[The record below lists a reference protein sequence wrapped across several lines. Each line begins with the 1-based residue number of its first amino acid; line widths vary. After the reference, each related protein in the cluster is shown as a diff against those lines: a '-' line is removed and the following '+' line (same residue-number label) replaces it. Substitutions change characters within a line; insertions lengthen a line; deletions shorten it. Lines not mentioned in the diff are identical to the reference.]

1 MAGIPGVK
9 HTPFYQKKWF
19 SELVGSVPPIIAV
32 LIAAVVNYQ
41 DETKQNLGI
50 AGIIAAIWL
59 FLAGIVKIFQA
70 SKQDSEESLKYNFEG
85 IKASLITL
93 HELVSEMR
101 GFSEDD
107 KHNRRLRVT
116 IHRVDPA
123 GKANEEM
130 EQLIPYI
137 GGEGGEAGRK
147 FSIRS
152 GIIGKVLREK
162 LPYRASRQNDDRE
175 AFIQELVTGWS
186 YPEVEARKLSEDRK
200 SWMAIPIVQKASNAA
215 IAIIYLD
222 SNERDFFDKEIVELV
237 LASSK
242 GIAKFIEERY

>member
-1 MAGIPGVK
+1 MAIPGVK
-9 HTPFYQKKWF
+9 KTPFYQKKWF
-19 SELVGSVPPIIAV
+19 AELFGSVPPIVAV
-32 LIAAVVNYQ
+32 IITAIVNFQ
-41 DETKQNLGI
+41 DETKRNLGI
-50 AGIIAAIWL
+50 VGIIAAVWI
-59 FLAGIVKIFQA
+59 FLAGIIKIFQA

-85 IKASLITL
+85 IKASLVTL
-93 HELVSEMR
+93 HELVSEMQNFNEADR
-101 GFSEDD
+101 NNGKF
-107 KHNRRLRVT
+107 RVT
-116 IHRVDPA
+116 MHRVDPS

-175 AFIQELVTGWS
+175 AFVQELVTAWS
-186 YPEVEARKLSEDRK
+186 YPEAEARNLSEDRK
-200 SWMAIPIVQKASNAA
+200 SWMAIPILNKQTNVA

-222 SNERDFFDKEIVELV
+222 SNKKDFFNEEVIELV